1 VIGRRPH
8 IGLLAPA
15 AGPVSPT
22 ATGSIESLIRTLA
35 RGLVVRGHPVTLF
48 AVGDSRTDAE
58 LYRTLAHGYDEHDEW
73 WDWQTTELAHAAI
86 AYAAAGRLG
95 IEVMHAHTAFALAAA
110 AAAPFPTLITHH
122 VEISP
127 ELAVAHEALPDVA
140 VVCVSRSQARSLGA
154 KDRLRAFI
162 VPHGIDVAAM
172 PPSLASSSSPDA
184 PLVFLGRLLADKG
197 VAGAVEIARRSG
209 RRLVIAGC
217 RVEGDEAEAG
227 LDALLAEPHV
237 DYRGP
242 VALAERDALLAS
254 AAALVHPLRY
264 EEPVGL
270 VLIEA
275 MACGTPVLTLD
286 VGACGEII
294 ENDVTGWVGGSI
306 ADLVTHC
313 ETVVALD
320 RARIRARAAERFG
333 AARMTDRYI
342 ELYDSVAPSRGAA
355 PVVVAR

>member
-1 VIGRRPH
+1 VIRRRPH

-15 AGPVSPT
+15 AGPVSP
-22 ATGSIESLIRTLA
+22 AVTGSVESLITTLA
-35 RGLVVRGHPVTLF
+35 QGLVASGHRVTLF

-58 LYRTLAHGYDEHDEW
+58 LCRTLAHGYDESDDW
-73 WDWQTTELAHAAI
+73 WDWRTTELAHTAI
-86 AYAAAGRLG
+86 AYAAAGRCG
-95 IEVMHAHTAFALAAA
+95 VEVMHAHTPFALAAA
-110 AAAPFPTLITHH
+110 AAASFPTLITHH

-127 ELAVAHEALPDVA
+127 ELAVAHAALPDVA
-140 VVCVSRSQARSLGA
+140 VVCASRSQARGLGA
-154 KDRLRAFI
+154 ADQLRALI

-172 PPSLASSSSPDA
+172 PPSSSSVG
-184 PLVFLGRLLADKG
+184 PLLFLGRLLADKG
-197 VAGAVEIARRSG
+197 VAGAVEIARQTG
-209 RRLVIAGC
+209 RRLVIAGP
-217 RVEGDEAEAG
+217 RVDGDEAEAD

-237 DYRGP
+237 DYRGA

-264 EEPVGL
+264 EEPFGL

-286 VGACGEII
+286 VGACREII
-294 ENDVTGWVGGSI
+294 EDDLTGWLGKSI

-313 ETVVALD
+313 ESVVALD

-333 AARMTDRYI
+333 ADRMTDRYI
-342 ELYDSVAPSRGAA
+342 ELYDSLAPAIGSAGAL
-355 PVVVAR
+355 VAR